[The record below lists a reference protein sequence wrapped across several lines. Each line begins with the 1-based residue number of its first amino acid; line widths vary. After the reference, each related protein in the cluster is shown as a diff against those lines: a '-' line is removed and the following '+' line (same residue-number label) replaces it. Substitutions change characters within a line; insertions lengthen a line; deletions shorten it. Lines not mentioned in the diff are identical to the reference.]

1 MVSRTTTVGRRHG
14 DGPAACD
21 AHHPGTRAA
30 RRRGF
35 MVGVSTMTTCFAP
48 AIAPTYGGVILN
60 EFNWN
65 QIFLFL
71 VPVLACSFVTG
82 IISIPQRRIGQRT
95 GFKFKFMESH
105 RYD

>member
-1 MVSRTTTVGRRHG
+1 MLLYSTVLE
-14 DGPAACD
+14 
-21 AHHPGTRAA
+21 TRN
-30 RRRGF
+30 
-35 MVGVSTMTTCFAP
+35 
-48 AIAPTYGGVILN
+48 IAEDDFIRLVILH

-71 VPVLACSFVTG
+71 FPVLACSFVTG

>member
-1 MVSRTTTVGRRHG
+1 MLLYSTVLE
-14 DGPAACD
+14 
-21 AHHPGTRAA
+21 TRN
-30 RRRGF
+30 
-35 MVGVSTMTTCFAP
+35 
-48 AIAPTYGGVILN
+48 IAEDDFIRLVILH

-71 VPVLACSFVTG
+71 VPVLACLSVTG

>member
-1 MVSRTTTVGRRHG
+1 MALPLAMHIILEHV
-14 DGPAACD
+14 PLE
-21 AHHPGTRAA
+21 
-30 RRRGF
+30 RRGF

-48 AIAPTYGGVILN
+48 AIAPTYGGVILH

-71 VPVLACSFVTG
+71 VHVLAYSFVTG

>member
-1 MVSRTTTVGRRHG
+1 MLFYSTVLE
-14 DGPAACD
+14 
-21 AHHPGTRAA
+21 TRN
-30 RRRGF
+30 
-35 MVGVSTMTTCFAP
+35 
-48 AIAPTYGGVILN
+48 IAEDDFIRLFILH

-82 IISIPQRRIGQRT
+82 IISISQRRIGQRT

>member
-1 MVSRTTTVGRRHG
+1 MLLYSTVLE
-14 DGPAACD
+14 
-21 AHHPGTRAA
+21 TRN
-30 RRRGF
+30 
-35 MVGVSTMTTCFAP
+35 
-48 AIAPTYGGVILN
+48 IAEDDFIRLVILH

-71 VPVLACSFVTG
+71 VPVLAYSFVTG

>member
-1 MVSRTTTVGRRHG
+1 MLFYSTVLE
-14 DGPAACD
+14 
-21 AHHPGTRAA
+21 TRN
-30 RRRGF
+30 
-35 MVGVSTMTTCFAP
+35 
-48 AIAPTYGGVILN
+48 IAEDDFIRLVILH

-95 GFKFKFMESH
+95 EFKFKFMESH

>member
-1 MVSRTTTVGRRHG
+1 MLIYSTVLETRNIVEDDFIRLVIRH
-14 DGPAACD
+14 
-21 AHHPGTRAA
+21 
-30 RRRGF
+30 
-35 MVGVSTMTTCFAP
+35 
-48 AIAPTYGGVILN
+48 

-82 IISIPQRRIGQRT
+82 IISIPQRRIGQCT

>member
-1 MVSRTTTVGRRHG
+1 MALPLAMHIILEHVPLERRS
-14 DGPAACD
+14 
-21 AHHPGTRAA
+21 
-30 RRRGF
+30 F

-48 AIAPTYGGVILN
+48 AIGPTYGGIILH

>member
-1 MVSRTTTVGRRHG
+1 MLFYSTVLE
-14 DGPAACD
+14 
-21 AHHPGTRAA
+21 TRN
-30 RRRGF
+30 
-35 MVGVSTMTTCFAP
+35 
-48 AIAPTYGGVILN
+48 IAEDDFIRLVILH